1 MSDQWTSRLQQRMAA
16 LYRYTRAMECRD
28 AETMSAVLYEAEHD
42 RVLERM
48 ILEVNEGYQ
57 IEDRTV
63 VHPDDIETVQ
73 HMLREMMPVSLV
85 VPDAPDARNQNQPA
99 HPATVPHTPSTTTKT
114 QQKET
119 VTIEPVQTPGRMFIK
134 KLARSRYSWLVVA
147 AAILLI
153 LLSLP
158 ATNVLADQF
167 LALFRVQQFQPV
179 SIDSQQSAQTLFTT
193 LQNIGDLQ
201 SQQHN
206 SSGNRQNLTEAQAE
220 QILGYHVLLPSQL
233 PAGVSGTQNI
243 TVVGG
248 DQVTYTFNT
257 AKAKAYLAK
266 NGQSAIAIPA
276 NLAGAS
282 YTITVAPSVN
292 VSYSS
297 CPQNKEGCQQGK
309 PFFIH
314 EVAGP
319 SVQSNGNASITQLRD
334 FLLSLPNL
342 PASARD
348 LLKHLDEKTGT
359 IPVPIPPQASAE
371 QTTIR
376 GTSGLLLK
384 SNNMSAAIWET
395 QGVVYILALG
405 TGDKTQLLNAVNS
418 LA

>member
-1 MSDQWTSRLQQRMAA
+1 MSEQWTTRLQQRMTA

-28 AETMSAVLYEAEHD
+28 TETMSAVLYEAGRD

-48 ILEVNEGYQ
+48 ILEMNEGYQ

-73 HMLREMMPVSLV
+73 HMLREMMPAS
-85 VPDAPDARNQNQPA
+85 PIAPTGMDQNRS
-99 HPATVPHTPSTTTKT
+99 PATITKRPSTTTGVGKRENVMPGHVQMLKQPSIKT
-114 QQKET
+114 
-119 VTIEPVQTPGRMFIK
+119 
-134 KLARSRYSWLVVA
+134 LAHSRYSWLVA
-147 AAILLI
+147 IAAILLI

-158 ATNVLADQF
+158 ATNVLADKF

-193 LQNIGDLQ
+193 LQNIGDIQ
-201 SQQHN
+201 SQQRS
-206 SSGNRQNLTEAQAE
+206 SSGNRQNLTQAE
-220 QILGYHVLLPSQL
+220 AEKIIGYHILLPNHL

-243 TVVGG
+243 AVVGG

-257 AKAKAYLAK
+257 ARAKAYLAK
-266 NGQSAIAIPA
+266 NGQGSVAIPA
-276 NLAGAS
+276 ALDGAS

-292 VSYSS
+292 VSY
-297 CPQNKEGCQQGK
+297 CLQNKTGCQQGK

-342 PASARD
+342 STSARE
-348 LLKHLDEKTGT
+348 LLKGLDEKTGT
-359 IPVPIPPQASAE
+359 IPVPIPPQDSAE
-371 QTTIR
+371 QATIR
-376 GTSGLLLK
+376 GTAGLLLK

-395 QGVVYILALG
+395 QGTVYILALG
-405 TGDKTQLLNAVNS
+405 TSDKAQLLDAVNS